1 MSKLLCVV
9 DYQVDFVSGALGFE
23 AARALEAP
31 LARRVKQALDDGW
44 QVLFTRDTHS
54 ENYLTSRE
62 GRFLPLPHCLKNSD
76 GWHLYGQ
83 LAEYER
89 TPLANVAFLDKPTF
103 GAEGLPAAV
112 RALCGGEPDEIEV
125 CGVVTSICVVSN
137 AILLHSA
144 FLNADITIRADLC
157 AAGDPTDHENALRLL
172 KGMGYNIAAGNH

>member
-31 LARRVKQALDDGW
+31 LADRVKQALADGW

-54 ENYLTSRE
+54 ADYLTSRE
-62 GRFLPLPHCLKNSD
+62 GRFLPLPHCEKGSE
-76 GWHLYGQ
+76 GWHLYGR
-83 LAEYER
+83 LADYEQSFL
-89 TPLANVAFLDKPTF
+89 PDVAFLDKPTF

-112 RALCGGEPDEIEV
+112 RALCGGEPEEIEV

-144 FLNADITIRADLC
+144 FLNADIAVRADLC
-157 AAGDPTDHENALRLL
+157 AAANPADHENALRLL
-172 KGMGYNIAAGNH
+172 KGMGYRITEGGR